1 MLVQVQTKDGSPGG
15 APPSQTSSPKQRSK
29 KKKPNVTTLTVQQK
43 PGDTVSAQGPILDPG
58 GAAKRA
64 LQARNKNKD
73 GGPEAARRAKSA
85 DRHFGKK
92 RAHDEVDPAELEAA
106 AAAKRADYQ
115 AKLKQR
121 AVDRQKDAKKKDKEK
136 ADYAKNLFKETQA
149 KYAAMA
155 RNKSAARF
163 RRYIPFCMRKVCLSA
178 LLSGDPL
185 PPRARGGNG
194 DGMSATHPSIHSRR
208 PWWVGGAFWRCRRVQ
223 CGAEEGRTALSDSP
237 F

>member
-43 PGDTVSAQGPILDPG
+43 PGDTPGSSAQGPILDPG

-185 PPRARGGNG
+185 PPPRAAGMGMACQRRIHPFTPAARGGW
-194 DGMSATHPSIHSRR
+194 AALF
-208 PWWVGGAFWRCRRVQ
+208 GGAGACSAVQ
-223 CGAEEGRTALSDSP
+223 KRGVP
-237 F
+237 P